1 MSQQTL
7 KIRDLHYSYPDGCQA
22 LKGLSFTVCP
32 GESVGIVGANG
43 AGKSTLLLLLL
54 GVLFPQEG
62 QIDLGDVQV
71 TKKTLPLIREKIGM
85 VFQNPDN
92 QLFMSTVYDDVAFG
106 PRNYKLAEQEVAAR
120 VRQALEM
127 VGILHLQ
134 ERAPFR
140 LSGGEKR
147 AAALASVLSLRPQIL
162 VLDEPTAALDPQA
175 RRRILNLLQTI
186 ACTKIITSHD
196 LDLVLDLCERT
207 IVLQNGQIAAAGL
220 TPEILGN
227 EQLLTAC
234 GLELPLS
241 LQNCPLCRTPKSRG
255 KLPPRSQGSPIPES
269 CDY

>member
-1 MSQQTL
+1 MSRDTL
-7 KIRDLHYSYPDGCQA
+7 QIKDLHYSYPDGFPA
-22 LKGLSFTVCP
+22 VKGLSFTVRP
-32 GESVGIVGANG
+32 GESVGIIGANG

-54 GVLFPQEG
+54 GVLFPQQG
-62 QIDLGDVQV
+62 QVELGEVPV
-71 TKKTLPLIREKIGM
+71 SKRTLPLIREKIGL
-85 VFQNPDN
+85 VFQNPDE

-134 ERAPFR
+134 DRAPFR

-147 AAALASVLSLRPQIL
+147 AAALAAVLSLQPQIL

-175 RRRILNLLQTI
+175 RRRIINLLQAL
-186 ACTKIITSHD
+186 ACTRIITSHD
-196 LDLVLDLCERT
+196 LDMVFDLCERT

-220 TPEILGN
+220 TPEILTN
-227 EQLLTAC
+227 EQLLADC

-241 LQNCPLCRTPKSRG
+241 LQNCPFCGRPKSRG
-255 KLPPRSQGSPIPES
+255 PLRPGQPPAAKDNS
-269 CDY
+269 